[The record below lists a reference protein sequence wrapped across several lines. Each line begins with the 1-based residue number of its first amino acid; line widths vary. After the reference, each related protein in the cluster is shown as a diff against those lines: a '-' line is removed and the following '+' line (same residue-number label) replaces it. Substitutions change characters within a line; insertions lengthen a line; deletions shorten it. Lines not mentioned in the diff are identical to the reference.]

1 MTGARG
7 RAFATF
13 AIGLAV
19 LALIALV
26 VLANARTGRP
36 ASSPP
41 RAVQSRKLL
50 LITSLPIIFNE
61 DFSLAGGGSPVL
73 KKLRTSYRVA
83 PISVTSPAELA
94 GGNLL
99 LMAHAPAQTAQNL
112 VALDDWVRRGGH
124 VLVLAD
130 PLLEWPSKRP
140 LGDRLRPSPMFMD
153 TGLLAHWG
161 LRLDA
166 PDERGQQVRKLGS
179 YRIVTVSPGRLAG
192 TCEVGDDGFDARCRI
207 GKGRAIIVA
216 DADFLN
222 TPALGREAQHNLDAL
237 MEMLAAL
244 ARP

>member
-1 MTGARG
+1 MIRARR
-7 RAFATF
+7 RALAV
-13 AIGLAV
+13 GLAV

-26 VLANARTGRP
+26 VLATARNDP
-36 ASSPP
+36 SASSPP
-41 RAVQSRKLL
+41 RAAPAPKLL

-61 DFSLAGGGSPVL
+61 DFSLAAVGSPVL
-73 KKLRTSYRVA
+73 NKLRSVYLVA

-99 LMAHAPAQTAQNL
+99 LMAHAPAQTAENL
-112 VALDDWVRRGGH
+112 VALDDWVRSGGH

-166 PDERGQQVRKLGS
+166 PGERGQQVRKLGS
-179 YRIVTVSPGRLAG
+179 YRIVTVSPGQLTG
-192 TCEVGDDGFDARCRI
+192 TCEVRDDGFDAHCRI
-207 GKGRAIIVA
+207 GKGQAIIVA

-222 TPALGREAQHNLDAL
+222 TPALGREAEHNLDAL
-237 MEMLAAL
+237 MEMLAVL

>member
-1 MTGARG
+1 MTRARE
-7 RAFATF
+7 RAV

-26 VLANARTGRP
+26 ALATAGKGP
-36 ASSPP
+36 SASSPP
-41 RAVQSRKLL
+41 RGVQARKLL

-73 KKLRTSYRVA
+73 NKLRAVYRVA
-83 PISVTSPAELA
+83 PISVTSPAELTGA
-94 GGNLL
+94 NLL
-99 LMAHAPAQTAQNL
+99 LMAHAPAQTAENL

-161 LRLDA
+161 LRLDT
-166 PDERGQQVRKLGS
+166 PGKRGQQVRKLGS
-179 YRIVTVSPGRLAG
+179 YRVVTVSPGQLAG
-192 TCEVGDDGFDARCRI
+192 TCEVRDEGLDARCAI

-222 TPALGREAQHNLDAL
+222 TPALGPEAQHNLDAL
-237 MEMLAAL
+237 MEMLASL
-244 ARP
+244 AAS